1 MSEIKVNTI
10 SPSSG
15 SSVSLSTGTFV
26 IGNTGSNAN
35 LIVSSGTGESLPSG
49 NIRIFSTNGIVKTAT
64 SYQSSSGSVWGEYI
78 GPVSNHGL
86 GLLTNNQTRLWIDA
100 TGNVGIGST
109 TPKVK
114 LDLGNMFINT
124 SSPTGAEQTSHIRL
138 YEVGETRYGLGIST
152 LALNIAANQ
161 SGGTI
166 RLHTNSQERVR
177 LDGDGHLGV
186 GTKNP
191 LDTLHVEGEFG
202 PTGFG
207 VYGSD
212 NLLYNGAFS
221 PFDASGLSA
230 GWTVSTFGNTVGS
243 PNATWITINSGP
255 RGAGET
261 VVRCLDGGGIYQ
273 DAQVIPGGVYTLCAK
288 VRVSSTGAA
297 GDASIA
303 VLTVGTSVDALSI
316 VNQQFNTNLYDSGD
330 SVGKFVY
337 ASRTF
342 TAPTGTSPLTTV
354 RVGVRSLGSTHLIHA
369 TDIGLY
375 KGAIAREFTPITVKP
390 ETKHVTIS
398 GALTV
403 GKYATPEGNTLLHLR
418 RDNPSINLQ
427 NTDPNGGAGGSIV
440 FGHDQDGGAGRTGPV
455 AMIKSILQD
464 GSASNRGGDLSFYTA
479 KGASMGLRMLL
490 TLEGKLIVG
499 PQSGVASP
507 TSLLVFGPQFSSSY
521 PVNAVLMD
529 TDNPAVG
536 KGGGLAFAGKPS
548 TSSDVNST
556 SGRASYA
563 GIGGYK
569 ENATDAN
576 YAGYLSLQTRG
587 SGAGELSERM
597 RISSDGNV
605 GIGTTGPVSTLQ
617 VNGLITTAGLTSSAI
632 LSCATAPTQGQ
643 HLINKTYA
651 DSLTR
656 IGATISFSMVY
667 ETAYTAPQWH
677 GCTKPASSRVIS
689 LPSGTWNGYAYY
701 IPSSGSPITMT
712 SFANATSTI
721 TMNPASPA
729 VGSYFNVHITRT
741 A

>member
-1 MSEIKVNTI
+1 MS
-10 SPSSG
+10 
-15 SSVSLSTGTFV
+15 
-26 IGNTGSNAN
+26 
-35 LIVSSGTGESLPSG
+35 
-49 NIRIFSTNGIVKTAT
+49 
-64 SYQSSSGSVWGEYI
+64 
-78 GPVSNHGL
+78 
-86 GLLTNNQTRLWIDA
+86 
-100 TGNVGIGST
+100 
-109 TPKVK
+109 
-114 LDLGNMFINT
+114 INT

-191 LDTLHVEGEFG
+191 LDTLHVEGEFA

-207 VYGSD
+207 VYGSN

-230 GWTVSTFGNTVGS
+230 GWTVSTFGNTVAS

-255 RGAGET
+255 REAGET
-261 VVRCLDGGGIYQ
+261 VVRCIDGGGIYQ
-273 DAQVIPGGVYTLCAK
+273 DVQVIPGGVYTLCAK
-288 VRVSSTGAA
+288 VRVGSTGAA

-337 ASRTF
+337 ASQTF
-342 TAPTGTSPLTTV
+342 IAPTATSPLTTV

-427 NTDPNGGAGGSIV
+427 NTNAAGGAGGSIV

-479 KGASMGLRMLL
+479 RGASMGLRMLL
-490 TLEGKLIVG
+490 
-499 PQSGVASP
+499 
-507 TSLLVFGPQFSSSY
+507 
-521 PVNAVLMD
+521 
-529 TDNPAVG
+529 
-536 KGGGLAFAGKPS
+536 
-548 TSSDVNST
+548 
-556 SGRASYA
+556 
-563 GIGGYK
+563 
-569 ENATDAN
+569 
-576 YAGYLSLQTRG
+576 
-587 SGAGELSERM
+587 
-597 RISSDGNV
+597 SSDGNV
-605 GIGTTGPVSTLQ
+605 GIGT
-617 VNGLITTAGLTSSAI
+617 
-632 LSCATAPTQGQ
+632 
-643 HLINKTYA
+643 
-651 DSLTR
+651 
-656 IGATISFSMVY
+656 
-667 ETAYTAPQWH
+667 
-677 GCTKPASSRVIS
+677 
-689 LPSGTWNGYAYY
+689 
-701 IPSSGSPITMT
+701 
-712 SFANATSTI
+712 
-721 TMNPASPA
+721 ASPA
-729 VGSYFNVHITRT
+729 VALDVVGNIKASSGLILGGATFAAPSGTAPIFPVRAWVRFTQATGGGNPIVASGASGNVSGITRNGLGDFTINFATPLPAGYCVSGT
-741 A
+741 ATERAADSSSVTGPASGLAASNYGAHVGFYSDAAAGTTSCRILVHNTDQNTVCDAAVCSLMFVG